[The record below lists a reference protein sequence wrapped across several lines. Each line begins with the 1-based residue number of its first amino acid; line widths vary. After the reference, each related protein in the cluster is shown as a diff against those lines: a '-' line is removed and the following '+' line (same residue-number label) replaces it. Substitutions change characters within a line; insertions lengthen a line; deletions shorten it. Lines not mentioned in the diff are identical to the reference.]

1 MKYPTLHKVMLTTM
15 ALVASLALSAQAGTR
30 ANVTSARQTLKH
42 QDGPNRPAMTARQLW
57 HGPNA
62 TYQFDDGTAED
73 AVGFGNGSQNF
84 ESLWFNQFD
93 VIPGA
98 ESISSVE
105 VGWGTPNFPDP
116 FMDGTPVTI
125 AVWSDP
131 NGDGSP
137 TDAVLLGSVAG
148 TIQNSGTNTFVTYTF
163 SPPVD
168 VRRIQ

>member
-15 ALVASLALSAQAGTR
+15 ARVPSLALSAQAGTR
-30 ANVTSARQTLKH
+30 AKVSSARQTNGSNG
-42 QDGPNRPAMTARQLW
+42 DGSRHTAVSARQLW

-73 AVGFGNGSQNF
+73 AVGFGNGAQNF
-84 ESLWFNQFD
+84 ESLWFNQFN

-98 ESISSVE
+98 ELISSVE
-105 VGWGTPNFPDP
+105 VAWGTPVFPDP
-116 FMDGTPVTI
+116 AMDGTPVTV

-148 TIQNSGTNTFVTYTF
+148 TIQNNGTDTFITYTF
-163 SPPVD
+163 NPP
-168 VRRIQ
+168 